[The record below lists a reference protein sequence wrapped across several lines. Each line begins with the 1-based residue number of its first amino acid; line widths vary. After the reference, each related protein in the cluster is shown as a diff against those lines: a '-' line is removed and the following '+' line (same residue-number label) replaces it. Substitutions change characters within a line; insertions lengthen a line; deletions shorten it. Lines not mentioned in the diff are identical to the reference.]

1 MTKRDKKIQLTFT
14 EKEKADVKRI
24 STHNG
29 MQMAAFIRHL
39 ALSEVRRVDSLMSE
53 QSRALGGAA

>member
-14 EKEKADVKRI
+14 EDEKAGVKRI
-24 STHNG
+24 STLNG

-53 QSRALGGAA
+53 QSRESKGTA

>member
-24 STHNG
+24 STLNG

-39 ALSEVRRVDSLMSE
+39 ALCEVRRVDDMRSNGVRNE
-53 QSRALGGAA
+53 GAA